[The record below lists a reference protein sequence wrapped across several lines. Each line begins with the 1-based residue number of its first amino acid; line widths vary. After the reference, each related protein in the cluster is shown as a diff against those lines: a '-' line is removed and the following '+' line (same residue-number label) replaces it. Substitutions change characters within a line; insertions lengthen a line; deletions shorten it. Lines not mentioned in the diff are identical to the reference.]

1 MHVRKQDSNPFMTLL
16 NTRQLQEMDVQ
27 HHLHPFTDTK
37 ILKENGSRII
47 TKAEGVYLWDSDGN
61 KIIDGMADELFGRN
75 YYNKATHSFALE
87 PRQLILCGRNL
98 YLRTI
103 VQPYHQ

>member
-1 MHVRKQDSNPFMTLL
+1 MHVRKQASNPTMTPL

-47 TKAEGVYLWDSDGN
+47 TKAKE
-61 KIIDGMADELFGRN
+61 IGR
-75 YYNKATHSFALE
+75 ASCRE
-87 PRQLILCGRNL
+87 R
-98 YLRTI
+98 
-103 VQPYHQ
+103 V